1 MDTTWC
7 RSCLRC
13 GGSAM
18 DVAGDGAGPPFTWR
32 VPDSIGTQSPNGKA
46 AFFSYSRFTPGID
59 V

>member
-1 MDTTWC
+1 
-7 RSCLRC
+7 
-13 GGSAM
+13 M